1 VLTKEEIARGSQ
13 GALRLLQRDPSAPFY
28 FENSMEACLR
38 SFWVMAL
45 VAPIYLLY
53 VAISYSGV
61 EVAADTWEIALAE
74 SLAYVVDWLL
84 FPVLFYEIARRRRW
98 VDRYPRYIGALN
110 WINLPVT
117 VVMLIDASIALITP
131 MPFPDIFN
139 IAVQALVCYWIVV
152 TSRQILG
159 VGWGI
164 AVLLLIV
171 NVVPT
176 LFLSLIVIRFLGVM
190 PAAVGG

>member
-1 VLTKEEIARGSQ
+1 MLTKEEIARGSQ
-13 GALRLLQRDPSAPFY
+13 GALRLLQRDSNAPFY

-117 VVMLIDASIALITP
+117 VVMLIDASVTLITP

-152 TSRQILG
+152 TSRQVLG

-190 PAAVGG
+190 PVVGG

>member
-1 VLTKEEIARGSQ
+1 VLTKDEIARGSQ
-13 GALRLLQRDPSAPFY
+13 GALRLLQRDPSAPFH

-61 EVAADTWEIALAE
+61 EVAADGWEIALAE

-110 WINLPVT
+110 WINLPIT
-117 VVMLIDASIALITP
+117 VVMLIDASVALITP

-139 IAVQALVCYWIVV
+139 LAVQALVCYWIVV
-152 TSRQILG
+152 TSRQVLG
-159 VGWGI
+159 VGWGM
-164 AVLLLIV
+164 ALLLLVV

-176 LFLSLIVIRFLGVM
+176 LFLSLIVIRFLGVL
-190 PAAVGG
+190 PGTG

>member
-1 VLTKEEIARGSQ
+1 MLTKEEIARGSQ
-13 GALRLLQRDPSAPFY
+13 GAFRLLRRDPSAPFY

-45 VAPIYLLY
+45 VAPVYLLY

-61 EVAADTWEIALAE
+61 EVAADAWEIALAE

-152 TSRQILG
+152 TSRQVLG

-176 LFLSLIVIRFLGVM
+176 LFLSLIVIRFLGVL
-190 PAAVGG
+190 PSVSG